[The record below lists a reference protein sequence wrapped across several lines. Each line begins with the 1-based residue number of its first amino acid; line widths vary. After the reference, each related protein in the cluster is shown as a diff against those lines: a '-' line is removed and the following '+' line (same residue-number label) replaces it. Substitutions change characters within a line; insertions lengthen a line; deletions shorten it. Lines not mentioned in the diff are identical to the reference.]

1 MPAKYDLGEATD
13 CLLVRS
19 PASARFSRHVGVSWN
34 LVAFMSLLEAVK
46 LSLARYASFDGRARR
61 LEYWYFTLF
70 HSLAILL
77 AGVASYLAMLAIPA
91 LGIALY
97 SIVVFGTLLPH
108 LAVSV
113 RRLHDVNRTGW
124 WYLFGTVP
132 LLGAIVL
139 LVWFC
144 SDGTRGP
151 NRFGADPKAT
161 VSVARST

>member
-1 MPAKYDLGEATD
+1 
-13 CLLVRS
+13 
-19 PASARFSRHVGVSWN
+19 
-34 LVAFMSLLEAVK
+34 MSLFEAVR
-46 LSLARYASFDGRARR
+46 LSLTRYASFDGRARR

-70 HSLAILL
+70 HSLTILL
-77 AGVASYLAMLAIPA
+77 AGIVSYFTMLVLPALAIV
-91 LGIALY
+91 LY

-124 WYLFGTVP
+124 WYLFGLVP

-139 LVWFC
+139 LVWYC

-151 NRFGADPKAT
+151 NRFGADPKASRALRLT
-161 VSVARST
+161 GG